1 MGEKTS
7 PKEEKNLSVKIW
19 IDRRWS
25 RCRFEPV
32 VIVVV
37 ATATRWKQRRRGAN
51 GVLCMGTLALT
62 LISYGRRRR
71 QRKLMVVVRVG
82 DGSNWAA
89 GVKMGAGGL
98 RSYKRRFGCFFLVY
112 LDNSYVERSSK

>member
-1 MGEKTS
+1 M
-7 PKEEKNLSVKIW
+7 
-19 IDRRWS
+19 
-25 RCRFEPV
+25 

-82 DGSNWAA
+82 DGSNWAV

-98 RSYKRRFGCFFLVY
+98 RSYKRRFGCFSRFI
-112 LDNSYVERSSK
+112 SIIPT

>member
-25 RCRFEPV
+25 RSRFEPV

-37 ATATRWKQRRRGAN
+37 ATATRWKQQRRGAN

-82 DGSNWAA
+82 DGSN
-89 GVKMGAGGL
+89 
-98 RSYKRRFGCFFLVY
+98 
-112 LDNSYVERSSK
+112 

>member
-1 MGEKTS
+1 M
-7 PKEEKNLSVKIW
+7 
-19 IDRRWS
+19 
-25 RCRFEPV
+25 

-37 ATATRWKQRRRGAN
+37 ATAMRWKQQRRGAN

-62 LISYGRRRR
+62 LILYGRRRR
-71 QRKLMVVVRVG
+71 QRKLMVIVRVR
-82 DGSNWAA
+82 DGSNQVV

-112 LDNSYVERSSK
+112 LDNSYVERSIK